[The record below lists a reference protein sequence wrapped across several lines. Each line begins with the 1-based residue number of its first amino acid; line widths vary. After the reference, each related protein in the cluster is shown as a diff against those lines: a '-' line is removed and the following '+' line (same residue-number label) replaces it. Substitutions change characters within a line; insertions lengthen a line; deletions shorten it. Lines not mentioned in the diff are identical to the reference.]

1 MPARKSALIGEH
13 NVPPTSSEHN
23 VPLIL
28 PSEGGDDLGD
38 AELAGVLGGSSMC
51 QTAPGAAAPCAWP
64 PMEPIV
70 LVLYPL
76 SFDR

>member
-1 MPARKSALIGEH
+1 MPARTSALIGEH

-38 AELAGVLGGSSMC
+38 AELVGVLSD
-51 QTAPGAAAPCAWP
+51 GARRRCTLRLAANGANSARPLP
-64 PMEPIV
+64 S
-70 LVLYPL
+70 LVR
-76 SFDR
+76 SK

>member
-1 MPARKSALIGEH
+1 MPACKSAPIGEH

-38 AELAGVLGGSSMC
+38 AELAGVFVRRRPAPQHL
-51 QTAPGAAAPCAWP
+51 APGRQ
-64 PMEPIV
+64 METIV